1 MPARRT
7 YAAATSVSVEKSEA
21 EVKATLRRYGAT
33 AIGILESAGR
43 AQIVFE
49 LGGRRIVMR
58 MALPERTDRR
68 FTHARRGNTSRET
81 PRTPDA
87 AYAAW
92 EQACRQRWRALCL
105 CIKAKLESVEAGI
118 ETFEDAFLAHVM
130 LPTGE
135 TMGEWAARPENM
147 PAALQ
152 GRALPPLLSAPGTA

>member
-58 MALPERTDRR
+58 MA
-68 FTHARRGNTSRET
+68 
-81 PRTPDA
+81 
-87 AYAAW
+87 
-92 EQACRQRWRALCL
+92 
-105 CIKAKLESVEAGI
+105 
-118 ETFEDAFLAHVM
+118 
-130 LPTGE
+130 
-135 TMGEWAARPENM
+135 RPENM

-152 GRALPPLLSAPGTA
+152 GRALQPLLSAPGTA